1 MEGNPGFFKRVY
13 GLFVRGADL
22 LQSPFLLA
30 IRAFWG
36 WQLIVSGWGKLT
48 HIQKVVEFFTSLN
61 LPAPPLFA
69 RAVSSLELVGGT
81 LLLLGLLSRPIA
93 LILTGN
99 MIGAYITADADAWHS
114 FFAEDSG
121 PFFAATPFP
130 FLMVSLL
137 VLVFGP
143 GKLCLDEVI
152 ARALAKRRAAGS

>member
-1 MEGNPGFFKRVY
+1 MQGNPGFFKRVY
-13 GLFVRGADL
+13 GLFVQGADL
-22 LQSPFLLA
+22 LQSPFLLL

-48 HIQKVVEFFTSLN
+48 HIQKVVELFTSLN

-69 RAVSSLELVGGT
+69 RAVSTLELVGGT

-99 MIGAYITADADAWHS
+99 MIGAYITADSDAWHS

-137 VLVFGP
+137 VLIFGP

-152 ARALAKRRAAGS
+152 ARVLAKRRAAGG

>member
-1 MEGNPGFFKRVY
+1 MDANPGFFKRVY

-130 FLMVSLL
+130 FLLVSLL
-137 VLVFGP
+137 VLIFGP

-152 ARALAKRRAAGS
+152 ARALAKRRAAGG